1 MRHVEHIALII
12 LIGAI
17 GSLAASR
24 IAWMSSTGMD
34 VALWCVATG
43 AWLLVLVC
51 ALWHHGYQRS
61 AWHLVWTLVACAVL
75 VAPLDAVFSDDALRY
90 FWDGIVV
97 SSGDNPYAS
106 APLQQPLVTHRSILA
121 DGTLLPDDMPYA
133 SMRTIY
139 PPGMQLIAG
148 GICRIIGI
156 TSAQKFQLAWCIC
169 VVIALAAACMLA
181 RGVDRLWIS
190 IAALSPIVLLHGLA
204 DVHSDALMAAA
215 ALLGVLALRRGWLLP
230 AAALIAVAISIKYVP
245 VLLVPALLIGRS
257 RSEQVRVIGVVA
269 AVLVAV
275 YLPFLGSPGSVFG
288 SLPVFAE
295 NWQANSLP
303 YSLLVQTDGSL
314 FTPDRIR
321 IVLAVIAASLGI
333 GIWWRYHTQP
343 IVAAMMTYITL
354 MLCSPVVHAWY
365 LMLPVL
371 LLPFAPLRSTIVWA
385 TTMCVYG
392 IFYATYKGGGVWFE
406 HPVALAIEVIPVW
419 IAFARD
425 LQRGPLLFSD
435 EQGSRSAALA

>member
-245 VLLVPALLIGRS
+245 VLLVPALLRGRA
-257 RSEQVRVIGVVA
+257 RREKAIVLGIVCAVVLA
-269 AVLVAV
+269 TYV
-275 YLPFLGSPGSVFG
+275 PFLSSPESVLG

-295 NWQANSLP
+295 HWQANAFA
-303 YSLLVQTDGSL
+303 YSVMLWMDLEW
-314 FTPDRIR
+314 FTPERIR
-321 IVLAVIAASLGI
+321 LVLGVSAIALSILVWQRHGARPVS
-333 GIWWRYHTQP
+333 
-343 IVAAMMTYITL
+343 AAMMTYIAL
-354 MLCSPVVHAWY
+354 LLCSPVVHAWY
-365 LMLPVL
+365 LILPVL

>member
-1 MRHVEHIALII
+1 MRYIEHIALII
-12 LIGAI
+12 LIGAT
-17 GSLAASR
+17 GALVASR

-51 ALWHHGYQRS
+51 ALWHRGHQQS
-61 AWHLVWTLVACAVL
+61 AWHLMWTFVACAVL

-106 APLQQPLVTHRSILA
+106 EPLHQPLVTHRSILA

-148 GICRIIGI
+148 GICSIIGT
-156 TSAQKFQLAWCIC
+156 TSAQQFQLAWWFC
-169 VVIALAAACMLA
+169 VVIALAASCMLA

-204 DVHSDALMAAA
+204 DVHSDVLMAAA

-230 AAALIAVAISIKYVP
+230 AAALIALAISIKYVP
-245 VLLVPALLIGRS
+245 VLLVPTLLIGRS
-257 RSEQVRVIGVVA
+257 RSEQVRAIGVVA
-269 AVLVAV
+269 AVLIAV
-275 YLPFLGSPGSVFG
+275 YLPFLMTTGSVVG
-288 SLPVFAE
+288 SLPVFAAH
-295 NWQANSLP
+295 WQANAFAYTVMSWIDLAW
-303 YSLLVQTDGSL
+303 
-314 FTPDRIR
+314 FTPERMR
-321 IVLAVIAASLGI
+321 LVLGVCALMLSFLVWRRHAA
-333 GIWWRYHTQP
+333 HP
-343 IVAAMMTYITL
+343 VAAAMMTYIAL
-354 MLCSPVVHAWY
+354 LLCSPVIHAWY
-365 LMLPVL
+365 LVLPVL
-371 LLPFAPLRSTIVWA
+371 LLPFAPLRSTITWA

-392 IFYATYKGGGVWFE
+392 IFYATYKGDGVWFE
-406 HPVALAIEVIPVW
+406 HPVALAIEYIPVW

-425 LQRGPLLFSD
+425 VQRGPLLLRD
-435 EQGSRSAALA
+435 QQGVSNTTLA